1 MANILLKIIVNE
13 QQHENKEATCKKIIS
28 YLRDHGVPGA
38 TMRRGEAGLDYHGN
52 ISLDLLE
59 DTYFNDLPVMIEA
72 VLEENMMEKL
82 EGGLAQMTAHGQIS
96 KVNGMKDN
104 EMDKHSHFVVKI
116 YTRESS
122 KHIKKDEYVKILQLL
137 QKHKAIW
144 GTVSK
149 AIAGYGS
156 DGIIYG
162 QHLFTVSQH
171 LPLIIECIVKKEHL
185 SNLLAEL
192 EQVVTEGAVFAAP
205 AELIIN
211 K

>member
-1 MANILLKIIVNE
+1 MSNILLKIIVNE
-13 QQHENKEATCKKIIS
+13 QQHEKRDATCRKIVS
-28 YLRDHGVPGA
+28 YLREQGVPGA

-52 ISLDLLE
+52 ISYDILE
-59 DTYFNDLPVMIEA
+59 DTYFNDLPIIIES
-72 VLEENMMEKL
+72 VLQKSMMEKL

-96 KVNGMKDN
+96 KIEGIDEN
-104 EMDKHSHFVVKI
+104 EVEKHSHFVVKI
-116 YTRESS
+116 YTRENS
-122 KHIKKDEYVKILQLL
+122 KLIKKDEYEKILQIL

-162 QHLFTVSQH
+162 QHLFSLSEH
-171 LPLIIECIVKKEHL
+171 LPLIIECIVGKEHL
-185 SNLLAEL
+185 SDLLAEL
-192 EQVVTEGAVFAAP
+192 EQVITEGAVFTAP